1 MGGQVLVGVAFP
13 ERIDAVYRPWLVNYL
28 NALKSSG
35 AVPLGLPINFDRE
48 LIADQLARVDGVFL
62 TGGADINPSF
72 YGEAPNGAGA
82 SSAERDEF
90 ESILVPEV
98 LRRDLPVFGVC
109 RGIQAL
115 NVFSGGSL
123 IQHLED
129 HPGGDACEHEISILG
144 GRLARIIGA
153 DSLVVNSFHH
163 QAIRLPAPGF
173 AITACTHSGMIEAI
187 EHPEA
192 HFVLGV
198 QWHPERTYNQDEN
211 SRKLFD
217 AFVAACRGR

>member
-13 ERIDAVYRPWLVNYL
+13 ERIDAVYRPWQVNYL
-28 NALKSSG
+28 NALRSSG

-129 HPGGDACEHEISILG
+129 HPAGDACEHEISILG

-153 DSLVVNSFHH
+153 DSLVLGGEQFSPSGSPASGAGICDH
-163 QAIRLPAPGF
+163 RL
-173 AITACTHSGMIEAI
+173 HSLRGDR
-187 EHPEA
+187 
-192 HFVLGV
+192 GD
-198 QWHPERTYNQDEN
+198 RT
-211 SRKLFD
+211 S
-217 AFVAACRGR
+217 